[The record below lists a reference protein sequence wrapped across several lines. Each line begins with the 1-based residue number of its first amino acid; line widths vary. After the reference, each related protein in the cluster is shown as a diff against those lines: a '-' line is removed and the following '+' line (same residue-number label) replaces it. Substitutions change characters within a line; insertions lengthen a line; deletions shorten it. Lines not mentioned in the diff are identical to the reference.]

1 MEGYIAPISKYEIKT
16 MSFAVIQT
24 GGKQYKVSA
33 SEILKVE
40 RLESSE
46 GKTVEF
52 KNVLFLNDDK
62 TSEIGNPNIEGA
74 KVEATILKNTKNK
87 TVLVFKKRRRKNSRK
102 KSGHRQ
108 LVSLIRITKI
118 FAKNGKLIS
127 QAEPQKKMTKETIK
141 ADKEKNK
148 LVSSKTHKTQTEEK
162 KKIKKTLKKLET
174 KEKKEVVN
182 IEKKEVKKK
191 PLTTKKK

>member
-1 MEGYIAPISKYEIKT
+1 

-33 SEILKVE
+33 SEILKIE
-40 RLESSE
+40 RLENSE

-62 TSEIGNPNIEGA
+62 STEIGNPNIQGA
-74 KVEATILKNTKNK
+74 KVEATILKKTKNK

-102 KSGHRQ
+102 KYGHRQ
-108 LVSLIRITKI
+108 PISLIRITKI
-118 FAKNGKLIS
+118 FSKDGKIIAEAEAK
-127 QAEPQKKMTKETIK
+127 
-141 ADKEKNK
+141 KEKIITKAKEKIQTKSPENVQK
-148 LVSSKTHKTQTEEK
+148 QELKSKKIVIDEK
-162 KKIKKTLKKLET
+162 KKA
-174 KEKKEVVN
+174 
-182 IEKKEVKKK
+182 VKKK